1 MTRSQTENAVLKDPS
16 TDTPT
21 QSYFVESGQARK
33 ARSGLDTLGIS
44 YTESSWQPGIREF
57 VVDASDPAKLRKV
70 FG

>member
-1 MTRSQTENAVLKDPS
+1 MSSFERWTEQFVGVP

-33 ARSGLDTLGIS
+33 ARSGLDALGIS

-57 VVDASDPAKLRKV
+57 VVDASDPAKLRRV